1 MNLESQTS
9 LMNMVARNMAELWTS
24 MQKLKPT
31 KNSQKMLG
39 LIKKKERS
47 EQKEQVKLPTLQKPK
62 PQQLQV

>member
-1 MNLESQTS
+1 MG
-9 LMNMVARNMAELWTS
+9 ELWKS
-24 MQKLKPT
+24 MQKLRPT
-31 KNSQKMLG
+31 TNSQKTLG